1 MSYEE
6 RLRKYE
12 QEKQKLMERGISAM
26 EYEKAVI
33 ELARKWR
40 I

>member
-1 MSYEE
+1 MLYDE

-12 QEKQKLMERGISAM
+12 QEKQDLRQKVLCWE
-26 EYEKAVI
+26 EFEK
-33 ELARKWR
+33 ELKKIADKWK